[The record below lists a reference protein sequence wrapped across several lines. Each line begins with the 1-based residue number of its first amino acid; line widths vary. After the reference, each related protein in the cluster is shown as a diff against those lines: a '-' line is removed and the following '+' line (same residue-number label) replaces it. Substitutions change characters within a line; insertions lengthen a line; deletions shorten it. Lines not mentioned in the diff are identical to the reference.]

1 MDVINRLYTTINHE
15 NNFTNYLN
23 TYNKNLLN
31 TKLYP
36 DDKNMIDIFATNK
49 NNLDNILTKLKQIL
63 TSLNTS
69 IKDKDTYLHD
79 SNKIMDDQKKLNKHL
94 KDIYKSLKNTNSG
107 AVGMY
112 EDLKYLY
119 NYTLIE
125 YILII
130 SGIVGLVYNMKK

>member
-36 DDKNMIDIFATNK
+36 DDKDMIDIFATNK
-49 NNLDNILTKLKQIL
+49 SNLDNILTKLKQIL

-69 IKDKDTYLHD
+69 IKDKDKYLHD
-79 SNKIMDDQKKLNKHL
+79 SNIIMDDQKKLNKHL

-130 SGIVGLVYNMKK
+130 MGIVGLVYNMKK